1 MSDTRLVAPAS
12 TGEPGGGKD
21 ADSRYKRLFENSAEP
36 ILIIEGDRF
45 VDCNQAAVDML
56 GYADKSAVLQCHPS
70 EISPEYQPDG
80 QLSVEKANGILAR
93 ASKKTYQCFEWT
105 HVRADGTLFPVEVAL
120 TAIPGENGF
129 TLHTTWRDIS
139 ERKLL
144 ERELRHSQKMEAV
157 GKLAGGIAHDFN
169 NQLVPILGF
178 SEMLNEALQDDNELS
193 GIAGEIHHAATIA
206 ATMVNKL
213 LAISRKS
220 EKEAVVLDID
230 EAVADLTAILRSLV
244 GEHVT
249 LDIRAADKPL
259 WVRLVRGDIEQILM
273 NLVANSRDALPNGG
287 NISIVLSPIRD
298 SGVDFARVKV
308 SDNGCGMSADVL
320 RHMYEPFFTTKE
332 IGSGTGLGMSTVYS
346 LVAEA
351 GGRIDASSESG
362 RGTTVVVDLPSASEE
377 ESTAQTISL
386 ETDKAEEAVD
396 RAFHPHVLVVEDNA
410 QVALFVAQVLRSHGF
425 RVSAAENGKVALE
438 YLATET
444 PDLILTDVIMDQMS
458 GPAMIR
464 QLESDGVDIPVLFM
478 SGHTDDRLSSSGL
491 NTDRFELLRKPFTA
505 DELVK
510 QIWRSLKRD

>member
-169 NQLVPILGF
+169 NQLVPILG
-178 SEMLNEALQDDNELS
+178 
-193 GIAGEIHHAATIA
+193 HA
-206 ATMVNKL
+206 
-213 LAISRKS
+213 
-220 EKEAVVLDID
+220 
-230 EAVADLTAILRSLV
+230 
-244 GEHVT
+244 
-249 LDIRAADKPL
+249 
-259 WVRLVRGDIEQILM
+259 
-273 NLVANSRDALPNGG
+273 
-287 NISIVLSPIRD
+287 
-298 SGVDFARVKV
+298 
-308 SDNGCGMSADVL
+308 
-320 RHMYEPFFTTKE
+320 
-332 IGSGTGLGMSTVYS
+332 
-346 LVAEA
+346 
-351 GGRIDASSESG
+351 
-362 RGTTVVVDLPSASEE
+362 
-377 ESTAQTISL
+377 
-386 ETDKAEEAVD
+386 
-396 RAFHPHVLVVEDNA
+396 
-410 QVALFVAQVLRSHGF
+410 
-425 RVSAAENGKVALE
+425 
-438 YLATET
+438 
-444 PDLILTDVIMDQMS
+444 
-458 GPAMIR
+458 
-464 QLESDGVDIPVLFM
+464 
-478 SGHTDDRLSSSGL
+478 
-491 NTDRFELLRKPFTA
+491 
-505 DELVK
+505 
-510 QIWRSLKRD
+510 